1 MIIMVHNNNINMRGE
16 KKRAENFYDAV
27 VYLFEFQI
35 KYYEVLDR
43 FTMQC
48 HIISL
53 I

>member
-1 MIIMVHNNNINMRGE
+1 MRGE
-16 KKRAENFYDAV
+16 KKKRAENFYDGV
-27 VYLFEFQI
+27 VYLFELQI
-35 KYYEVLDR
+35 KYYEDLDR